1 MDMDIY
7 SMVWIFSET
16 THSRTMGGGVES
28 INMKLVNSISQR
40 PLIGSHELALVLTKI
55 LIALQQNA
63 NMNANITA

>member
-1 MDMDIY
+1 MDIY

-16 THSRTMGGGVES
+16 THSRTIMGGGIES